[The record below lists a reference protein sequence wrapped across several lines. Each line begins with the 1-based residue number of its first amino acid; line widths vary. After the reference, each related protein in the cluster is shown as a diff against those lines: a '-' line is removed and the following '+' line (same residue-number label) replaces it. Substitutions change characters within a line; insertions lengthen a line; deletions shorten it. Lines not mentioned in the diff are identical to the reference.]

1 MTVNGSNSDPL
12 QMMAGPVTTGGQH
25 SSARMH
31 GLLHSLTY
39 SLELACRGYLCAP
52 LVDCD
57 PVSDPDCS
65 EAGKKLQF
73 PNPAVERSRLSAA
86 EELREMPRPDA

>member
-1 MTVNGSNSDPL
+1 MTVIGSNTDQLHS
-12 QMMAGPVTTGGQH
+12 AVGSAKGGAQH
-25 SSARMH
+25 ASLRMH

-57 PVSDPDCS
+57 PATDPECS
-65 EAGKKLQF
+65 ESGKKLQF
-73 PNPAVERSRLSAA
+73 PDPAVERVRISAA
-86 EELREMPRPDA
+86 DETPQPDA